1 MKEHLSLSTLDVPC
15 NCSFPYY
22 VFSELRSRWPR
33 NLVFSKVPSDAMSQ
47 SYQKHQGEPD
57 DVYDAPMLALT
68 QSSQHLIVPHSR
80 LRGFIKFHSANI
92 VNSEEMD
99 SFASKKK
106 HVVIVGAGAA
116 GMVTID
122 FR

>member
-1 MKEHLSLSTLDVPC
+1 
-15 NCSFPYY
+15 
-22 VFSELRSRWPR
+22 
-33 NLVFSKVPSDAMSQ
+33 MSQ

-68 QSSQHLIVPHSR
+68 QSSQHLIVPRSR
-80 LRGFIKFHSANI
+80 LRGFIKFHSAKI
-92 VNSEEMD
+92 VHPEAMD

-116 GMVTID
+116 GMVIID